1 MKKKVLLMGVICFAL
16 LCVSANAAYHH
27 MVEPDGPAFQAA
39 YPGKVGTKIDDCSL
53 CHRGDTYTTRKGNV
67 ITESACQY
75 CHNVTNY
82 GKITDMGED
91 TLNVFGLDYKDAGR
105 NSAAFAAIESI
116 DSDNDTYSNLAEITD
131 TRFPGNSDDDPSKKS
146 APYIILT
153 LSDLEN
159 DFTAHT
165 QFMLMNTSRSGDY
178 YTEYTGVTM
187 EDLLAGA
194 GVRNKSTSID
204 VVAPDGFHF
213 SFGFTDEGD
222 NYFINGTYPQ
232 ANYFYESEA
241 DTANGGWCDYT
252 SPGTTGRTDGQVITN
267 TDGLKLILAY
277 KQDGAALVTA
287 ELSAEGKLDGDG
299 PFRVVPPQWNPGYPD
314 RLSTSDSPDAEPYSY
329 DGDEVSTDHNAGFS
343 ARGTTAIR
351 VDPLPDGTTDYE
363 WQTNANNSGWDWLDE
378 GKIVIYGNLRGGNVS
393 GVVTDS
399 TGKGIKNAKVTAD
412 RGGYETL
419 TDDKGT
425 YILVGMVAPGDFPD
439 KAEYKLKVTAS
450 GYRSSS
456 EEITI
461 LNKEEIEQDFT
472 LTEGEDCPI
481 EIAAREDID
490 LISMARDFRDN
501 VLAKNDTGKRY
512 AKAYYSFAPEV
523 AFRVMKSGSLKE
535 MIVSALSSIKGSVKQ
550 AVSGK
555 APSFTSEQKTK
566 IMELSSALKKG
577 SSLRLK
583 KALGQLENDLSSGTL
598 EKTLF

>member
-1 MKKKVLLMGVICFAL
+1 MKKKVLLMGVICFIM

-39 YPGKVGTKIDDCSL
+39 YPDKVGTKIDDCAL
-53 CHRGDTYTTRKGNV
+53 CHSGAVKKGGMMVLSSCQNCHEE
-67 ITESACQY
+67 TEYGTVEVDAEDILNQY
-75 CHNVTNY
+75 
-82 GKITDMGED
+82 
-91 TLNVFGLDYKDAGR
+91 GLDYLDAGR
-105 NSAAFAAIESI
+105 DTSAFTAIESL
-116 DSDNDTYSNLAEITD
+116 DSDNDTYSNIAEITA
-131 TRFPGNSDDDPSKKS
+131 TRFPGNADDDPSKKS

-159 DFTAHT
+159 EFTAHT

-178 YTEYTGVTM
+178 YATYTGVPM
-187 EDLLAGA
+187 EDLLAGVGA
-194 GVRNKSTSID
+194 RSKSTSID
-204 VVAPDGFHF
+204 VIAPDGFHF

-222 NYFINGTYPQ
+222 NYFINGEYPT

-241 DTANGGWCDYT
+241 DTSNGGWCDYSAT
-252 SPGTTGRTDGQVITN
+252 GNTGRTDGQAITN
-267 TDGLKLILAY
+267 ADGNKLILAY

-287 ELSAEGKLDGDG
+287 ELSDEGKLDGDG

-314 RLSTSDSPDAEPYSY
+314 RLSTSDSPDAEPYPY
-329 DGDEVSTDHNAGFS
+329 DGDEVNTDHNGGFS

-363 WQTNANNSGWDWLDE
+363 WQTSANDSGWDWPKE
-378 GKIVIYGNLRGGNVS
+378 GKIVIYGNLRSGDVS

-399 TGKGIKNAKVTAD
+399 ATGLPIANAKVAAD

-419 TDDKGT
+419 TDDNGT
-425 YILVGMVAPGDFPD
+425 FILVGMVAGPSEEPER
-439 KAEYKLKVTAS
+439 AEYKLKVTAS

-461 LNKEEIEQDFT
+461 ANKEEIEQDFT
-472 LTEGEDCPI
+472 LTKGEDCPI
-481 EIAAREDID
+481 EVAAREDID
-490 LISMARDFRDN
+490 LIAMARDFRDN

-535 MIVSALSSIKGSVKQ
+535 MIVSTLSSIKGSVKQ

-555 APSFTSEQKTK
+555 TPSFTSEQKTK